1 MVVIWFSNLEDW
13 SSRMAMSLDSSQ
25 LRVLAIDPRTA
36 WNMFLRWWRD
46 GLLAWLPVNVRRWL
60 IGSSRGLVIAVEEGK
75 YVLLREELGQSQEL
89 EQLDQPTL
97 DDQAVARWFRAEKA
111 KELILRFPAERAL
124 TRTLSLPLAAEKNL
138 RQVTGFEMD
147 RLTPFSADQVYYQV
161 RLLRR
166 QPEQRR
172 LSVELTI
179 LPRSVV
185 DPTLLPLRQRGLSPD
200 VLHVAGT
207 DASLNL
213 LPPEQR
219 LRRGLWEQRLRM
231 TVIVASLSLVI
242 VAALL
247 PIWQQR
253 ALLMETMA
261 KSRRLQEAANQALT
275 LRDQLDQTLQT
286 TRMLMEKK
294 RTIPSQ
300 VDLLQE
306 LTLILPAD
314 TWVERLQIKGDSVR
328 IYGQSTK
335 ASALVGIVEASDL
348 LDGAGFLSPVT
359 TDPRTGKERFL
370 LGAHI
375 GKKP

>member
-1 MVVIWFSNLEDW
+1 
-13 SSRMAMSLDSSQ
+13 MATSLDSSR
-25 LRVLAIDPRTA
+25 LRALTADPHAA
-36 WNMFLRWWRD
+36 WNAFLHWWRE
-46 GLLAWLPVNVRRWL
+46 GLLAWLPVNARRWL
-60 IGSSRGLVIAVEEGK
+60 IGSSRQLVIAVKEGK
-75 YVLLREELGQSQEL
+75 YVLLREEDGQSQEL
-89 EQLDQPTL
+89 EHLDQPTL

-111 KELILRFPAERAL
+111 KALVLRFPAERAL

-138 RQVTGFEMD
+138 RQVAGFDMD

-172 LSVELTI
+172 LSVELTM
-179 LPRSVV
+179 LPRSTV
-185 DPTLLPLRQRGLSPD
+185 DPALLHLQQRGLSPD

-219 LRRGLWEQRLRM
+219 VRRGLWEQRLRM
-231 TVIVASLSLVI
+231 TVIVVSLSLVL

-247 PIWQQR
+247 PIWRQR
-253 ALLMETMA
+253 ALLLETMT
-261 KSRRLQEAANQALT
+261 KTRRLQEAANQALT

-286 TRMLMEKK
+286 TRILMEKK
-294 RTIPSQ
+294 RTVPSQ

-314 TWVERLQIKGDSVR
+314 TWVERLQVKGDSVR

-375 GKKP
+375 GKKS